1 MVTHASPTLAAPA
14 LSAEERRAL
23 LGVARRA
30 LADALGGRPLA
41 LRMTETPALLAPR
54 ASFVTLIRRDTGDLR
69 GCRGEVLARRPL
81 VESVARMAIAA
92 ATDDP
97 RFPAVTSGE
106 LPLIRI
112 TINALT
118 APVPV
123 RAEDVVVGRHG
134 LILEV
139 GGGGGLLL
147 PEVPVH
153 HGWDR
158 ERFLAALCRKAGVPE
173 DAWTRP
179 DAELSAFETE
189 AWSED

>member
-1 MVTHASPTLAAPA
+1 MVTPASPALVVPA
-14 LSAEERRAL
+14 LSAGERQAL

-30 LADALGGRPLA
+30 LADALGGLPLA
-41 LRMTETPALLAPR
+41 LRLTETPALLAPR
-54 ASFVTLIRRDTGDLR
+54 ASFVTLTRRDTGDLR

-81 VESVARMAIAA
+81 VESVARMAVAA
-92 ATDDP
+92 ATGDP
-97 RFPAVTSGE
+97 RFPSVTRDE
-106 LPLIRI
+106 LPLLRI

-118 APVPV
+118 TPVSV
-123 RAEDVVVGRHG
+123 RSEDVVVGRHG

-139 GGGGGLLL
+139 GGAGGLLL

-153 HGWDR
+153 HRWDR
-158 ERFLAALCRKAGVPE
+158 EGFLAALCRKAGVPD

-189 AWSED
+189 AWSEA